1 MCLNE
6 RGAYYMSNDTKYES
20 KAITTQIRATSRV
33 SAKIGDDFY
42 TLEFSE
48 ERTIPDI
55 EGVDLEKERTIL
67 FDDVNY
73 TVDTQ
78 LQDTIKTVLENRKKR

>member
-1 MCLNE
+1 
-6 RGAYYMSNDTKYES
+6 MSNDTEYES

-33 SAKIGDDFY
+33 SAKIGEDFY

-55 EGVDLEKERTIL
+55 EGVDLDKERELL
-67 FDDVNY
+67 FEDVNY

-78 LQDTIKTVLENRKKR
+78 LQDTIKSVLESRKKR

>member
-1 MCLNE
+1 
-6 RGAYYMSNDTKYES
+6 MSNDTKYES

>member
-1 MCLNE
+1 
-6 RGAYYMSNDTKYES
+6 MSNDTNYES

-48 ERTIPDI
+48 ERTIPDVK
-55 EGVDLEKERTIL
+55 GVDLDEERDRL
-67 FDDVNY
+67 WDDVNY
-73 TVDTQ
+73 SVDTQ
-78 LQDTIKTVLENRKKR
+78 MKATIKLVLENKQKR

>member
-1 MCLNE
+1 
-6 RGAYYMSNDTKYES
+6 MSNDIKYES

-48 ERTIPDI
+48 ERTIPDV
-55 EGVDLEKERTIL
+55 EGVDLDKERNLL

-73 TVDTQ
+73 TVDIQ
-78 LQDTIKTVLENRKKR
+78 LEDTIHKVLESRKKK

>member
-1 MCLNE
+1 MN
-6 RGAYYMSNDTKYES
+6 NDTKYES

-48 ERTIPDI
+48 ERTIPDV
-55 EGVDLEKERTIL
+55 EGIDLEKEREL
-67 FDDVNY
+67 LWEDVNY
-73 TVDTQ
+73 SVDTQ
-78 LQDTIKTVLENRKKR
+78 LQDTIKSVLESKRKK

>member
-1 MCLNE
+1 MN
-6 RGAYYMSNDTKYES
+6 NDTNYTS

-48 ERTIPDI
+48 ERTIPDV
-55 EGVDLEKERTIL
+55 EGIDLDKEREIL
-67 FDDVNY
+67 WEDVNY
-73 TVDTQ
+73 SVDTQ
-78 LQDTIKTVLENRKKR
+78 LQDTIKSVLESKRKK

>member
-1 MCLNE
+1 
-6 RGAYYMSNDTKYES
+6 MSNDTNYES

-48 ERTIPDI
+48 ERTIPDV
-55 EGVDLEKERTIL
+55 EGVDLEQERNKL
-67 FDDVNY
+67 WDDVNY
-73 TVDTQ
+73 SVDIQ
-78 LQDTIKTVLENRKKR
+78 LQDTIKTVLENKRKK

>member
-1 MCLNE
+1 
-6 RGAYYMSNDTKYES
+6 MSTDTNYTS

-55 EGVDLEKERTIL
+55 EGVDLEKEREL
-67 FDDVNY
+67 LWDDVNY
-73 TVDTQ
+73 SVDTQ
-78 LQDTIKTVLENRKKR
+78 LQDTIKTVLENKRKK

>member
-1 MCLNE
+1 
-6 RGAYYMSNDTKYES
+6 MSNDTNYES

-48 ERTIPDI
+48 ERTIPDV
-55 EGVDLEKERTIL
+55 EGVDLDEERNRL
-67 FDDVNY
+67 WDDVNY
-73 TVDTQ
+73 SVDTQ
-78 LQDTIKTVLENRKKR
+78 LRATIKIVLESKQKR

>member
-1 MCLNE
+1 MRLNE
-6 RGAYYMSNDTKYES
+6 RGAYNMSNDTKYES

-48 ERTIPDI
+48 ERTIPDV
-55 EGVDLEKERTIL
+55 EGVDLEQERNKL
-67 FDDVNY
+67 WDDVNY
-73 TVDTQ
+73 SVDIQ
-78 LQDTIKTVLENRKKR
+78 LQDTIKTVLENKRKK

>member
-1 MCLNE
+1 MN
-6 RGAYYMSNDTKYES
+6 NDTNYTS
-20 KAITTQIRATSRV
+20 KAITTQIKATSRV

-55 EGVDLEKERTIL
+55 EGVNLDEERNKL
-67 FDDVNY
+67 WDDVNY
-73 TVDTQ
+73 SVDIQ
-78 LQDTIKTVLENRKKR
+78 LQDTIKSVLESKRKR

>member
-1 MCLNE
+1 
-6 RGAYYMSNDTKYES
+6 MSNDTNYES

-48 ERTIPDI
+48 ERTIPDV
-55 EGVDLEKERTIL
+55 EGVDLDEERNRL
-67 FDDVNY
+67 WDDVNY
-73 TVDTQ
+73 SVDIQLKDTV
-78 LQDTIKTVLENRKKR
+78 KTVLENKQKK

>member
-1 MCLNE
+1 MRLNE
-6 RGAYYMSNDTKYES
+6 RGDVFMSNDTEYES

-33 SAKIGDDFY
+33 SAKIGEDFY

-55 EGVDLEKERTIL
+55 EGVDLDKERELL
-67 FDDVNY
+67 FEDVNY

-78 LQDTIKTVLENRKKR
+78 LQDTIKSVLESRKKR

>member
-1 MCLNE
+1 
-6 RGAYYMSNDTKYES
+6 MSNNTNYES

-48 ERTIPDI
+48 ERTIPDVA
-55 EGVDLEKERTIL
+55 GVNLDEERNKL
-67 FDDVNY
+67 WEDVNY
-73 TVDTQ
+73 SVDIQ
-78 LQDTIKTVLENRKKR
+78 LQDTIKSVLESRRKNK

>member
-1 MCLNE
+1 
-6 RGAYYMSNDTKYES
+6 MSNDTKYKS

-48 ERTIPDI
+48 ERTVPDI
-55 EGVDLEKERTIL
+55 DGINLDEERRIL
-67 FDDVNY
+67 WDEVNY
-73 TVDTQ
+73 SVDIQ
-78 LQDTIKTVLENRKKR
+78 LQDTIKTVLESKRKK

>member
-1 MCLNE
+1 
-6 RGAYYMSNDTKYES
+6 MSNDTKYES

-48 ERTIPDI
+48 ERTIPDV
-55 EGVDLEKERTIL
+55 EGVDLQGSQHSRRAYI
-67 FDDVNY
+67 
-73 TVDTQ
+73 
-78 LQDTIKTVLENRKKR
+78 

>member
-1 MCLNE
+1 
-6 RGAYYMSNDTKYES
+6 MSNDTKYES

-33 SAKIGDDFY
+33 SAKIGEDFY

-55 EGVDLEKERTIL
+55 EGVDLDKERELL
-67 FDDVNY
+67 FEDVNY

-78 LQDTIKTVLENRKKR
+78 LQDTIKSVLESRKKR